1 MAKEL
6 SKEELDE
13 RIAILKRFRKLLEQ
27 QRNKFQE
34 YLTVLESQEGK
45 IEAEDGDSIAAH
57 TELESQI
64 VKNLA
69 SLQKVIV
76 PMQGMYNAI
85 KPGLPLADNSIVE
98 QLKLDLASL
107 QKQVLAQNERNRTVP
122 VRSSLL
128 LRTALFRQDPLR
140 LHILP
145 TFRSFEKHRAPLLP
159 AYRRSPSKAGRRGQG
174 GPEPPR

>member
-34 YLTVLESQEGK
+34 YLMVLESQEGR
-45 IEAEDGDSIAAH
+45 IEMEDGDSIAAH
-57 TELESQI
+57 AELENQI

-85 KPGLPLADNSIVE
+85 MPGIPIADNASVE
-98 QLKLDLASL
+98 QLQLDLANL
-107 QKQVLAQNERNRTVP
+107 QKQVLAQNERNRNLLQAQMGKIKAQLGNMNLMNP
-122 VRSSLL
+122 YRGRSSVY
-128 LRTALFRQDPLR
+128 A
-140 LHILP
+140 
-145 TFRSFEKHRAPLLP
+145 EKA
-159 AYRRSPSKAGRRGQG
+159 AVGSTIEYNV
-174 GPEPPR
+174 

>member
-34 YLTVLESQEGK
+34 YLMVLESQEER
-45 IEAEDGDSIAAH
+45 IEMEDGDSIAAH
-57 TELESQI
+57 AELENQI

-85 KPGLPLADNSIVE
+85 MPGVPVADNASVE
-98 QLKLDLASL
+98 QLQLDLANL
-107 QKQVLAQNERNRTVP
+107 QKQVLAQNERNRNLLQAQMGKIKAQLGNMNLMNP
-122 VRSSLL
+122 YRGRSSVY
-128 LRTALFRQDPLR
+128 A
-140 LHILP
+140 
-145 TFRSFEKHRAPLLP
+145 EKA
-159 AYRRSPSKAGRRGQG
+159 AVGSTIEYNV
-174 GPEPPR
+174 

>member
-34 YLTVLESQEGK
+34 YLMVLESQEGR
-45 IEAEDGDSIAAH
+45 IEMEDGDSIAAH
-57 TELESQI
+57 AELENQI

-85 KPGLPLADNSIVE
+85 MPGVPVADNASVE
-98 QLKLDLASL
+98 QLQLDLANL
-107 QKQVLAQNERNRTVP
+107 QKQVLAQNERNRNLLQAQMGKIKAQLGNMNLMNP
-122 VRSSLL
+122 YRGRSSVY
-128 LRTALFRQDPLR
+128 A
-140 LHILP
+140 
-145 TFRSFEKHRAPLLP
+145 EKA
-159 AYRRSPSKAGRRGQG
+159 AVGSTI
-174 GPEPPR
+174 EFNV